1 MIINENYLFIYYYLH
16 LTAPPPPPLYN
27 RVVIENYVYFVI
39 FMGELG
45 KQIQQKLRG

>member
-16 LTAPPPPPLYN
+16 LTAPPPLYN